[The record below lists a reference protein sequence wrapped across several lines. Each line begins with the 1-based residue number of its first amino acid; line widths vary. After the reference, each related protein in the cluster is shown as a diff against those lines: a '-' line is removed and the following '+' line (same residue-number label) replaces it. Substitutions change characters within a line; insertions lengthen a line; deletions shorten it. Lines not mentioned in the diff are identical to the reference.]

1 MISKVIR
8 SALANA
14 GQDLDVDVNRLVIA
28 DARVDEGPLL
38 GGRAR
43 WRPRAMG
50 RVYPILKR
58 TSHLSV
64 ILEELE
70 EQARET
76 TRRQPRRKKAE
87 PEADRGPETPEASE
101 EAPEPEPEAEAKAAG
116 SEEPNTEAEPTTEAG
131 EPEAGAAGSA
141 EPEPEAGEPEAGA
154 AGSAEPTTEAGSRRR
169 ARPGRPSRS
178 PRPRSRRRARPVTSR
193 TSPRR
198 RRSSHGPEGQR
209 QRLPAGHHPRGWDSR
224 WYAKSKKEFGELLL
238 EDQKIRKFIKGP
250 FAFAGIPKI
259 EIERQGEAIN
269 IIVHAARP
277 GILIGRKGAKVEKL
291 RGDLERMTSKTIKLD
306 IREINKPELSGQ
318 LVAENVRTSSGSVPA
333 SVGRSGR
340 PSSSRWRR
348 APRAS
353 RSRSPAASAVPR
365 WRAGRRSSR
374 AASRS
379 TPSTPTSTTVWP
391 RLAPRP
397 ARSA

>member
-1 MISKVIR
+1 VAAKTFRAKHKYARITARKARPVMDLVRGRGVNEALNTLQFVHRRAAPMISKVIR

-154 AGSAEPTTEAGSRRR
+154 AGSAEPTTEAGEPEAGAAGS
-169 ARPGRPSRS
+169 AEPEPEAEE
-178 PRPRSRRRARPVTSR
+178 PKA
-193 TSPRR
+193 
-198 RRSSHGPEGQR
+198 SS
-209 QRLPAGHHPRGWDSR
+209 AGDEPDESEE
-224 WYAKSKKEFGELLL
+224 KKE
-238 EDQKIRKFIKGP
+238 
-250 FAFAGIPKI
+250 
-259 EIERQGEAIN
+259 
-269 IIVHAARP
+269 
-277 GILIGRKGAKVEKL
+277 
-291 RGDLERMTSKTIKLD
+291 
-306 IREINKPELSGQ
+306 
-318 LVAENVRTSSGSVPA
+318 
-333 SVGRSGR
+333 
-340 PSSSRWRR
+340 
-348 APRAS
+348 
-353 RSRSPAASAVPR
+353 
-365 WRAGRRSSR
+365 
-374 AASRS
+374 
-379 TPSTPTSTTVWP
+379 
-391 RLAPRP
+391 
-397 ARSA
+397 